1 MSLNGWRGACRGSD
15 VDMLTGKIGIS
26 VIFSAR
32 AIALCRGELFFGCC
46 SFRACASEA
55 IMVWYIAIT
64 ALLNL
69 GLGYFLAVYFG
80 ASRPQVAVAAGD
92 AFDDEEF
99 ADSDLEA

>member
-1 MSLNGWRGACRGSD
+1 
-15 VDMLTGKIGIS
+15 MLAGKIGIS
-26 VIFSAR
+26 VIFSAS

-46 SFRACASEA
+46 SFRGRASEA
-55 IMVWYIAIT
+55 IMVWYIAFT

-80 ASRPQVAVAAGD
+80 AGRPQMAAAAGD

-99 ADSDLEA
+99 ADSDVEV

>member
-1 MSLNGWRGACRGSD
+1 
-15 VDMLTGKIGIS
+15 MLTGKIGIS
-26 VIFSAR
+26 VIFSAS

-46 SFRACASEA
+46 SFRGRASEA
-55 IMVWYIAIT
+55 IMVWYIAFT

-80 ASRPQVAVAAGD
+80 AGRTQLAAAAGD

-99 ADSDLEA
+99 ADSDVEV